1 MNLTAGNL
9 EQAFDMELPLL
20 CVMHSKGGFAFEC
33 RWAIESFQS
42 FVVVVGVVDLLGHV
56 GVDSAVERCHHV
68 ADDIWSHT
76 LGLWAVGFFL
86 GAELTRYLTGGLAK
100 YIISKTL
107 RTRGSSSQGRVCRRS
122 I

>member
-1 MNLTAGNL
+1 MNLTAGSL

-56 GVDSAVERCHHV
+56 GVDYFDTIFVVDIEPSESV
-68 ADDIWSHT
+68 AT
-76 LGLWAVGFFL
+76 LITTCPAVGR
-86 GAELTRYLTGGLAK
+86 AMRMP
-100 YIISKTL
+100 
-107 RTRGSSSQGRVCRRS
+107 CRL
-122 I
+122 

>member
-1 MNLTAGNL
+1 MNLTAGSL

-56 GVDSAVERCHHV
+56 AVDSAVERCHHV
-68 ADDIWSHT
+68 ADMIYGRIRWDY
-76 LGLWAVGFFL
+76 GLLVSFWGPN
-86 GAELTRYLTGGLAK
+86 
-100 YIISKTL
+100 
-107 RTRGSSSQGRVCRRS
+107 
-122 I
+122 